1 MEINAYVPDFEL
13 PDINGKV
20 VHLARYLE
28 NHEAIAVIFMCNHC
42 PYVKAYIDRLI
53 ALQSYFQGQKVTL
66 VGINANDEGKYPEDS
81 LAKMKEYAAN
91 WGLNFP
97 YLRDRSQDVAQA
109 FGAIC
114 TPEPFLVDQQGM
126 LRYRGQIDD
135 NYRDPAAVIKQDL
148 KEAIAQV
155 LKGESISSTMEPA
168 IGCSVKWKS

>member
-1 MEINAYVPDFEL
+1 MEINAYIPDFEL
-13 PDINGKV
+13 PDIDGNV

-28 NHEAIAVIFMCNHC
+28 SYEAIAVIFMCNHC
-42 PYVKAYIDRLI
+42 PYVKAYLERLI
-53 ALQSYFQGQKVTL
+53 ALQTYFSSQKVIL
-66 VGINANDEGKYPEDS
+66 IGINANDEVKYPEDS

-114 TPEPFLVDQQGM
+114 TPEPFLVDKQGI

-135 NYRDPAAVIKQDL
+135 NYRDANAVTKQNL

-155 LKGESISSTMEPA
+155 LKGEAISEIMEPA